1 MAKTRA
7 SRLMLRGTGFSST
20 APLGCRLIECGNPG
34 AMASSR
40 KWKNRSKTLRK
51 RSVLVLG
58 AVTPAAGDAG
68 WDYSESLRQG
78 LQNGS
83 SGGSSR
89 IYAKWKWW
97 ERKNESALDKDEALP
112 LPMTYP
118 NSEPLPKEEVEKAA
132 NCDPEI
138 ENCKNVVY
146 QWTGECRR
154 CQGTGVVSFYRKNG
168 KEVIGNCI
176 SCLGIG
182 ARLHFFFAA

>member
-1 MAKTRA
+1 
-7 SRLMLRGTGFSST
+7 
-20 APLGCRLIECGNPG
+20 
-34 AMASSR
+34 
-40 KWKNRSKTLRK
+40 
-51 RSVLVLG
+51 
-58 AVTPAAGDAG
+58 
-68 WDYSESLRQG
+68 
-78 LQNGS
+78 
-83 SGGSSR
+83 
-89 IYAKWKWW
+89 AKWKWW

-182 ARLHFFFAA
+182 